1 MAGVELARAKPR
13 LALRVPVISASPLTV
28 ALDMVVVANVAIPLI
43 PRVPVILVFPEKV
56 EVAVTDKVPPT
67 AILSNK
73 ELPITSKILPEV
85 VVAEPPKTRTREVS
99 EG

>member
-1 MAGVELARAKPR
+1 M
-13 LALRVPVISASPLTV
+13 
-28 ALDMVVVANVAIPLI
+28 
-43 PRVPVILVFPEKV
+43 PVILVFPEKV